1 MVDRNAEALADQ
13 LLALPSVD
21 RARLAELLLASIEE
35 RDADSAAVW
44 NEEIDHRANELD
56 SGGVA
61 GIAAADVFAEVERR
75 LRQ

>member
-35 RDADSAAVW
+35 RDADSTAAW
-44 NEEIDHRANELD
+44 NDEVDQRSNEMD
-56 SGGVA
+56 SGQVA
-61 GIAAADVFAEVERR
+61 GISALDVFAEVERR
-75 LRQ
+75 LRR

>member
-44 NEEIDHRANELD
+44 DEEIDRRTNELD
-56 SGGVA
+56 SGRVA
-61 GIAAADVFAEVERR
+61 GVAAADVFAEVERR
-75 LRQ
+75 LGQ

>member
-1 MVDRNAEALADQ
+1 MVVRNAEALADQ

-44 NEEIDHRANELD
+44 NEKTGRRTNELD
-56 SGGVA
+56 SGRVDGVA
-61 GIAAADVFAEVERR
+61 ATDVFAEVARR